1 MTGLLEEYD
10 EPQDA
15 LDEKATELY
24 TNAERLDSVLD
35 QYDEGWRTE
44 QEVLE
49 VAEDANQAY
58 NELDEIEDELL
69 ETEYSPEKS
78 VEDIA
83 QSLQELGYDS
93 LNDYIEGREPLTA
106 SSNTGENSLVDTEDD
121 IDWTCANQAHD
132 RYNQVTD
139 RAREEYGI
147 NVPLADSIQNSETSE
162 MIDQLSAGELAAE
175 DIEL

>member
-24 TNAERLDSVLD
+24 TNAERLDSALD

-69 ETEYSPEKS
+69 ETEYSPEK
-78 VEDIA
+78 
-83 QSLQELGYDS
+83 
-93 LNDYIEGREPLTA
+93 
-106 SSNTGENSLVDTEDD
+106 
-121 IDWTCANQAHD
+121 NQ
-132 RYNQVTD
+132 
-139 RAREEYGI
+139 
-147 NVPLADSIQNSETSE
+147 
-162 MIDQLSAGELAAE
+162 
-175 DIEL
+175 